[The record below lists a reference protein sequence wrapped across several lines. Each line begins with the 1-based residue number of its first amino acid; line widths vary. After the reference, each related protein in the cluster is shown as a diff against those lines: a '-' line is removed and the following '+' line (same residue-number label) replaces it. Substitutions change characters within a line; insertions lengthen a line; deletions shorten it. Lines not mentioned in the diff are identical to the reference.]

1 MVETKNKTIR
11 LIAVALIIVFM
22 TSITFTVAS
31 ARSSTYIERY
41 GSGISAGS
49 NGKITVSF
57 SIAGSSK
64 MDEIGSTKITIY
76 ENGTLV
82 KTYLNSTTTG
92 MMASGKVSHAGTVTY
107 SGVKGK
113 SYRAIVT
120 FKCGKDGG
128 YDSRLFETTSVT
140 AK

>member
-1 MVETKNKTIR
+1 MVETKNKAIR
-11 LIAVALIIVFM
+11 LIAIALIIVFM
-22 TSITFTVAS
+22 TSITITVAS
-31 ARSSTYIERY
+31 ARGSIYIEKY
-41 GSGISAGS
+41 SCAISAGS
-49 NGKITVSF
+49 NGKVTVSF
-57 SIAGSSK
+57 SITGSSK

-82 KTYLNSTTTG
+82 KTYMSSNTTG
-92 MMASGKVSHAGTVTY
+92 MMGSGKVIHAGTVTY

-128 YDSRLFETTSVT
+128 YDNRLLETYSVT